1 MVRKG
6 LHVEKIIGYQFPGV
20 IRSVFR
26 TGAGRLRCVVECTVP
41 GCEGMLHIF
50 NPDQLRAVPRKKTPG
65 TRGRLPGEVGHGDA
79 EPDHPGR

>member
-6 LHVEKIIGYQFPGV
+6 LRVEKIMGYAFPGV

-26 TGAGRLRCVVECTVP
+26 TGAGRTRCVVECEVP

-50 NPDQLRAVPRKKTPG
+50 NPDQLRSAPSKKKPGRGVTGRKSREGTPNQ
-65 TRGRLPGEVGHGDA
+65 T
-79 EPDHPGR
+79 HPGR